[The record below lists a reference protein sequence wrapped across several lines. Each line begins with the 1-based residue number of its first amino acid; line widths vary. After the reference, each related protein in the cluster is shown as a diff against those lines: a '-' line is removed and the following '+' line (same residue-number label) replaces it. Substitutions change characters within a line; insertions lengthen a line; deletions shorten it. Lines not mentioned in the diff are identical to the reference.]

1 MIVDKWPIIA
11 TLTTYGTIDQ
21 PGREAI
27 THDQRQAQENMILVA
42 SAGKYV
48 ISGKGGKTCHLWQTL
63 ETKYAAANAGK
74 TFNQWRENGVSSE
87 TQWDAVNQSPPY
99 FRTSRHSPSV
109 NKNIFL
115 PFS

>member
-1 MIVDKWPIIA
+1 
-11 TLTTYGTIDQ
+11 
-21 PGREAI
+21 
-27 THDQRQAQENMILVA
+27 MILVA

-87 TQWDAVNQSPPY
+87 TQ
-99 FRTSRHSPSV
+99 
-109 NKNIFL
+109 
-115 PFS
+115 